1 MDIKL
6 WIVDRNVEVIQMVRW
21 RMWRWKRKRKI
32 GKKWEMMRDNGR
44 KRKILL
50 CRTKLKNVDDLEE
63 FKRGE
68 FKAGYTAELSHAV
81 GQAQQCK

>member
-44 KRKILL
+44 KRKIF
-50 CRTKLKNVDDLEE
+50 RM
-63 FKRGE
+63 
-68 FKAGYTAELSHAV
+68 
-81 GQAQQCK
+81 